1 MRNSRTS
8 NVVRNMWVG
17 TFFQVLSLFL
27 GFVSRTIFIRILGS
41 EYLGLNSLFTNVLTI
56 LSFAELGIGNAIVFS
71 MYKPL
76 ADEDT
81 DKLKKLINFYK
92 KTYTIIGFIILVV
105 GILIIPFIP
114 SIINDTPNIKE
125 NIYLIYLLFLT
136 DTAISYFFSYRTS
149 IISADQKNYI
159 VVMYTYIFK
168 ICQIIL
174 QLILLYFTKEYMLYL
189 ILQVITTFLTNL
201 YLSNKSKKMYPF
213 LKELGNNQ
221 LEKKETKKIFDNVKA
236 LFIYKLG
243 SVVLNGTDSIIISK
257 YLGLIVLGLYSNYYL
272 LVSAITQILSQLF
285 NAFTSSIGNLI
296 AKETREKAKNVFNQ
310 LYYFTIFIYAVVC
323 ICLYLLFNDFIT
335 LWLGKEYLLSNF
347 VVLTIVGHLYV
358 NGVQF
363 AGFTFRNASGNFKQF
378 KYSPIF
384 SAVLNIVISI
394 ILAKYIGLAGVFI
407 GTIISRVCTS
417 TWIDP
422 YIIYKNV
429 FKENV
434 REYFIKYI
442 KYLII
447 VIICFIPCYYISK
460 LITVTNI
467 ALFILKGIILVI
479 LSSFMF
485 LLFTFRTKEFND
497 IKNIIINFLKSK
509 KLIKKNSNKKKIIFL
524 TYNLDIGGIERA
536 ILNYVK
542 FIDKDKYDVYLM
554 LEKKEGIYLNEIPS
568 NIKVINYNICRSKNI
583 IYRKFINFLK
593 IIYFSLRYYHKFD
606 FSACF
611 ATSVKSCAI
620 LAKRF
625 SKNNAIWFH
634 GEFWHNNTEA
644 NKFLKYVKADKYK
657 KIVFVSNRLK
667 KIYLNARPNTK
678 QKLYVINNLVN
689 YNEMLENSK
698 KKINLKHEKTTFLN
712 VGRHE
717 DCAKKLSVLL
727 KISSKLLND
736 GYDFDLWLVGDG
748 PDHQLYVDLVKK
760 LKITN
765 NVKFFGKQN
774 NVFPYY
780 RLCDCVLLSS
790 CTEGNPVVFLETK
803 VMNKPIIS
811 TDVSDAKIEL
821 DGYGIVTDINEDS
834 YYKAMKNFLENG
846 YKIKKKFDP
855 EKYNNDIL
863 KKLYKVIDK

>member
-1 MRNSRTS
+1 MKNSRTR

-41 EYLGLNSLFTNVLTI
+41 EYLGLNSLFTNILTI

-76 ADEDT
+76 ANEDT

-92 KTYTIIGFIILVV
+92 KTYTIIGIIILVV
-105 GILIIPFIP
+105 GVLIIPFIP

-125 NIYLIYLLFLT
+125 NIYLIYILFLS
-136 DTAISYFFSYRTS
+136 DTAISYFFSYKTS

-189 ILQVITTFLTNL
+189 ILQVINTFLTNL
-201 YLSNKSKKMYPF
+201 FLSRKAKKMYPF
-213 LKELGNNQ
+213 LDNLGDNQ
-221 LEKKETKKIFDNVKA
+221 LEKKERKKIFDNVKA

-257 YLGLIVLGLYSNYYL
+257 YLGLAILGLYSNYYL

-296 AKETREKAKNVFNQ
+296 AKEEKEKTKRVFNQ
-310 LYYFTIFIYAVVC
+310 LYYFTIFVYGIVC
-323 ICLYLLFNDFIT
+323 ICLYLLFNDFVTI
-335 LWLGKEYLLSNF
+335 WLGKKYLLSDF

-378 KYSPIF
+378 KYAPIF
-384 SAVLNIVISI
+384 SSVLNIGLSI
-394 ILAKYIGLAGVFI
+394 ALAKVMGLGGVFI
-407 GTIISRVCTS
+407 ATIVSRACTS

-422 YIIYKNV
+422 YIVYKNI

-434 REYFIKYI
+434 IEYFIKYI

-447 VIICFIPCYYISK
+447 VFICFIPCYYISK
-460 LITVTNI
+460 LIVVTNI
-467 ALFILKGIILVI
+467 WLFILKAILLVI
-479 LSSFMF
+479 VSTLMF
-485 LLFTFRTKEFND
+485 LLLTFKTKEFND
-497 IKNIIINFLKSK
+497 IKNIIVDFLEK
-509 KLIKKNSNKKKIIFL
+509 KFGMKGKKKIVFL
-524 TYNLDIGGIERA
+524 TFNLDIGGIERA
-536 ILNYVK
+536 ILNYIK
-542 FIDKDKYDVYLM
+542 AIDKDKYDVYLM
-554 LEKKEGIYLNEIPS
+554 LEKREGIYLNEIP
-568 NIKVINYNICRSKNI
+568 KGVRVIDYNICRSKNVI
-583 IYRKFINFLK
+583 LRKLVNGLK
-593 IIYFSLRYYHKFD
+593 IIYFSLRYHNKFY

-620 LAKRF
+620 LGNRF

-634 GEFWHNNTEA
+634 GEYWHNEDEA
-644 NKFLKYVKADKYK
+644 NKFLKYIRADKYK
-657 KIVFVSNRLK
+657 KIVFVANKLK
-667 KIYLNARPNTK
+667 DEYLKVRPNTK
-678 QKLYVINNLVN
+678 QELYVINNLID
-689 YNEMLENSK
+689 YNKMLEMSTEKIDLEK
-698 KKINLKHEKTTFLN
+698 KKITFLN

-717 DCAKKLSVLL
+717 EYAKRLTILL
-727 KISSKLLND
+727 KSSARLLSE

-748 PDHQLYVDLVKK
+748 PDKDMYIKLVKE
-760 LKITN
+760 LKIDE
-765 NVKFFGKQN
+765 NVKFLGKKS

-780 RLCDCVLLSS
+780 KLCDCVVLSS
-790 CTEGNPVVFLETK
+790 FMEGNPVVYLEAK
-803 VMNKPIIS
+803 VMNKPVIS
-811 TDVSDAKIEL
+811 TDISDAKIEL
-821 DGYGIVTDINEDS
+821 DGYGIVTKFDEES
-834 YYKAMKNFLENG
+834 YYKGMKRFLDNG
-846 YKIKKKFDP
+846 YDIKKKFNP
-855 EKYNNDIL
+855 EKYNKDNLD
-863 KKLYKVIDK
+863 KLYKVIGK